1 MTGASV
7 VTTTVDS
14 AEAAESLAKGIVEA
28 RLGACV
34 QIVPIQSVYRWDG
47 EVRVDAEW
55 QCVVKTSANR
65 ADELVARG
73 DLRGARVTQ
82 LAPGNPFSHARHQRR
97 AGAEV
102 VRGRPCGEACRGI
115 HSAVCQR
122 ADAFGA
128 NQGHGGF
135 QCASSRGAHVPS
147 LRNYVHSDYLL

>member
-34 QIVPIQSVYRWDG
+34 QIVPIRSVYRWDD

-65 ADELVARG
+65 ADELVAHIKAHHTY
-73 DLRGARVTQ
+73 DVPEVIVT
-82 LAPGNPFSHARHQRR
+82 PVVGGN
-97 AGAEV
+97 
-102 VRGRPCGEACRGI
+102 
-115 HSAVCQR
+115 
-122 ADAFGA
+122 D
-128 NQGHGGF
+128 
-135 QCASSRGAHVPS
+135 
-147 LRNYVHSDYLL
+147 DYLAWVSEETS